1 MTRNTPSPPG
11 SPLPPRTT
19 TSVPPTSTS
28 TTAPTTTTVPVTTT
42 TVPAGTSSGGTPTWV
57 WVVVG
62 IAVLAAV
69 AAVAA
74 LIVRR
79 RGTARAMLAWRPVA
93 THALE
98 GGRDALAALRA
109 APTEPPGT
117 IEWAMLETR
126 AGGARDALEEA
137 ASSAPTPAA
146 RDAAGTAAQA
156 VGGLT
161 SAVGAELLLRAS
173 PSATGEQLA
182 DAAAATA
189 DRAGALDAAL
199 QGLATTLPPTTPAG

>member
-1 MTRNTPSPPG
+1 M
-11 SPLPPRTT
+11 
-19 TSVPPTSTS
+19 
-28 TTAPTTTTVPVTTT
+28 
-42 TVPAGTSSGGTPTWV
+42 
-57 WVVVG
+57 VVG